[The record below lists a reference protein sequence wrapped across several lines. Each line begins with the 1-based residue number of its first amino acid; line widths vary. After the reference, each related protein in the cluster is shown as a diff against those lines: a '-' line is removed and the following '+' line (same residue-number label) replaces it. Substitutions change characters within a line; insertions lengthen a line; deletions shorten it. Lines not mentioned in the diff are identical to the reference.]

1 MICLAHEITDRSNHV
16 VVHVELILR
25 TEYPPRGVRPPYL
38 SVVHFDPGHSTD
50 LPLTRRRNIEDLK
63 FDSTIT
69 YVECGYDI
77 FDSFS
82 DVKMDLTARGFYIEP
97 IN

>member
-1 MICLAHEITDRSNHV
+1 MVLRYADRIPEHHV
-16 VVHVELILR
+16 VVNVELVLR

-38 SVVHFDPGHSTD
+38 CVVHFDPGRSTD
-50 LPLTRRRNIEDLK
+50 LPLTWKRNIEELK
-63 FDSTIT
+63 FDSNTT

-82 DVKMDLTARGFYIEP
+82 DAKMNLTARGFYIEP